1 LIVASLSLESSAQ
14 CLRLT
19 SLWQLF
25 TSGWRNPCS
34 LLPAAAL
41 FALNRYAAQPPL
53 WRRAAACVKTN
64 TCFEQGSFSQHLF
77 SENKYLDHDGVRAC
91 TSSLSNLAPKTNPLD
106 YLEFG

>member
-1 LIVASLSLESSAQ
+1 LLPLSLESSAQ

-25 TSGWRNPCS
+25 LSGWRNPCS
-34 LLPAAAL
+34 LLPAASL
-41 FALNRYAAQPPL
+41 FALNRYAAQPRL
-53 WRRAAACVKTN
+53 WRRAAACVKRN
-64 TCFEQGSFSQHLF
+64 TCFEQGFSSQHLF

-91 TSSLSNLAPKTNPLD
+91 TSLSNLAPKTNNPLD